1 MLQNRYSEK
10 KVSLLICPLI
20 SVSIVNS
27 WSSIL
32 PERLFCIEFCMG
44 ILNLGK
50 HTIEIFKKSDSLM
63 SNLYKIKKSP
73 FSTLWFAELWQM
85 CTTLWL
91 LWQSRYRTFSWLP
104 VSSLMPFCSHIGIF
118 IHILNNLVA
127 FFFVVLMLVNQC
139 HDLSPLKNGSMGC
152 PQPQTI
158 KCCCFPLFLEVW
170 SLF

>member
-20 SVSIVNS
+20 SVSIFNS

-63 SNLYKIKKSP
+63 SNLYKIKNHP
-73 FSTLWFAELWQM
+73 FQLYG
-85 CTTLWL
+85 L
-91 LWQSRYRTFSWLP
+91 LNCDKCVQLSDCSDNQDTER
-104 VSSLMPFCSHIGIF
+104 FCDS
-118 IHILNNLVA
+118 
-127 FFFVVLMLVNQC
+127 Q
-139 HDLSPLKNGSMGC
+139 
-152 PQPQTI
+152 
-158 KCCCFPLFLEVW
+158 
-170 SLF
+170 